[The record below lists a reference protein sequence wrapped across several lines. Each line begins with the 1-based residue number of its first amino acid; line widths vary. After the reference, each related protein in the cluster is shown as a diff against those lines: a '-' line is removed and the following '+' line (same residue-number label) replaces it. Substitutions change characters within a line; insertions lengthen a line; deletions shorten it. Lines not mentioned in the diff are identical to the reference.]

1 MLHRNQD
8 VFPAIFVRELGLHAY
23 IHTLHTWQSAHSSST
38 RQTLFCFQDRLFFHQ
53 TDSFCLQD
61 RFFCFYET
69 QLSLPGCG
77 TSRFAQS
84 SSTPRRTMPREPAP
98 VICFSHFSCFFMFT
112 TKIIENRCENAV
124 PKNVK
129 KIMVWASI
137 LDPKIDENR
146 RRNARKALK
155 L

>member
-23 IHTLHTWQSAHSSST
+23 IHTLHTWQSAQSSST

-98 VICFSHFSCFFMFT
+98 VICFSHFSCSRST
-112 TKIIENRCENAV
+112 TPRCTCTCTEIHVRMHAD
-124 PKNVK
+124 
-129 KIMVWASI
+129 IYMY
-137 LDPKIDENR
+137 
-146 RRNARKALK
+146 ALTHITK
-155 L
+155 T